1 MGNHI
6 THSDTAVIKK
16 TILRDQRATA
26 HFAAKLNM
34 TQGPIRAPLRL
45 LGIGPFVPLQ
55 VIRRRST
62 NHQDNVCSSVCSQK
76 NHQKTMFYL
85 MISILLPFCGGI
97 FEGPGT
103 LAMIIPYLQKNRP
116 KIACT
121 TGGKA
126 LCWASSP
133 TPFRCKGW
141 GLLSEYVSADLYV
154 NYHPEDPW
162 CCYIWKHGS
171 HQYTPNV
178 SKYTIHGSYGSWCK
192 NV

>member
-62 NHQDNVCSSVCSQK
+62 NHQDNVCSSVCSHK
-76 NHQKTMFYL
+76 NHPKNDVLPHDFNTFT
-85 MISILLPFCGGI
+85 ILWWYFWGSRVRWQWSSH
-97 FEGPGT
+97 T
-103 LAMIIPYLQKNRP
+103 
-116 KIACT
+116 CT

-154 NYHPEDPW
+154 NYHPWRIHGAAIYGNMDP
-162 CCYIWKHGS
+162 INIPPMLAKF
-171 HQYTPNV
+171 

-192 NV
+192 HV